1 MTSNHNEVAEKVFS
15 DLADKIL
22 SGGHPTTGE
31 YRRIALLPEDEVFAL
46 LPGAAKLRAARYQ
59 KGIHLCTICN
69 AKSGGCSEDCA
80 FCSQSRVSTAPITT
94 YHLMSRDELQQAG
107 RAAARTPIHRYSLVT
122 SGKRISKREVRRVAE
137 AISDMNSLPIRTCA
151 SLGILGI
158 DDLKVLKEAGMT
170 RYHHNLET
178 ARSHF
183 PKICTTHSYES
194 RVRTIR
200 AAKEVGLSV
209 CSGGIF
215 GIGETDEQVLKL
227 ALALKELDVDAVPIN
242 FLIPIEGTPL
252 GSAEKIS
259 PLRCL
264 KIIALFRY
272 VLPGQDIYVCGGRAA
287 NLKSLHPFIFHAG
300 ASGIMTG
307 NYLTTKGRR
316 LEEDLELL
324 RQLSFYPR
332 AKRMVSQ
339 KIRIRR

>member
-94 YHLMSRDELQQAG
+94 YPLMSREELQQAG

-252 GSAEKIS
+252 GSAERIS

-264 KIIALFRY
+264 KIIALFRVCPAPAGY
-272 VLPGQDIYVCGGRAA
+272 LCVRGTGGQPEVPP
-287 NLKSLHPFIFHAG
+287 SLHL
-300 ASGIMTG
+300 SR
-307 NYLTTKGRR
+307 GRQWHH
-316 LEEDLELL
+316 DGELSDHE
-324 RQLSFYPR
+324 RPPPRRGPR
-332 AKRMVSQ
+332 AFTPVVFLSESKKNGFTKNQ
-339 KIRIRR
+339 N